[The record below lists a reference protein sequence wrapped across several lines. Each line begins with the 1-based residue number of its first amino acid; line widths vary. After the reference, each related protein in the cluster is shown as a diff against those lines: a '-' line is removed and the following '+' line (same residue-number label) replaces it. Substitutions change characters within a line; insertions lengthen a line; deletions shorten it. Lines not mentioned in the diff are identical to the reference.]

1 MNRRPMKYN
10 PAFLS
15 GDELVETFVVR
26 QAELG
31 LIVQVLRENKDD
43 ANQHLLVIGPR
54 GIGKTTLV
62 LRAMEEVRRQTDLSQ
77 AWYPLVFSE
86 ESYIVTNAGE
96 FWLEAIFH
104 LGQQTDEAR
113 WKKAYEEL
121 QREKDQ
127 TRLRER
133 ALAQLMDFA
142 DSEGKRVLL
151 VVENLNM
158 LLGQQMNDDEGWVLR
173 HTLLHES
180 RIMLLATA
188 TSRFEQIDLTG
199 KPMFE
204 LFRTIEL
211 EPLNEEECRK
221 MWTSIGGAEPSDG
234 RIRPIR
240 ILTGGNPRLVSVI
253 SSFGARMSFKELMDD
268 LTQLVDE
275 HTEYFKSH
283 LDNLPATERKVY
295 LALVEVWAPATA
307 REVAESARLDVSK
320 VSSLLRRLGERGA
333 VVEVEGPGP
342 RRKLYQVAER
352 LYNIYYLG
360 TGKK

>member
-31 LIVQVLRENKDD
+31 LIVQVLRENEDD

-188 TSRFEQIDLTG
+188 TSRFEQIDHTG

-211 EPLNEEECRK
+211 EPLNEEECRR

-240 ILTGGNPRLVSVI
+240 ILTRRQ
-253 SSFGARMSFKELMDD
+253 SSTR
-268 LTQLVDE
+268 VR
-275 HTEYFKSH
+275 H
-283 LDNLPATERKVY
+283 L
-295 LALVEVWAPATA
+295 
-307 REVAESARLDVSK
+307 
-320 VSSLLRRLGERGA
+320 LLRRTHVLQGTDGRSNAIGGRAHGVLQEPSGQPARDRTKG
-333 VVEVEGPGP
+333 VPGPGRSVGP
-342 RRKLYQVAER
+342 RHCPRSRGKCEARRQQGQFAPTPSR
-352 LYNIYYLG
+352 G
-360 TGKK
+360 TGRRCRSGGTRAA